1 MSQTIGEYLKQVR
14 LERQLTLG
22 EAAEST
28 HIRLRYLQALEND
41 QRDIFPSQVHARGF
55 LRNYA
60 DYLDIPVQLILDAW
74 QAGFISFP
82 SPTDPV
88 TEDISD
94 TSDTVIHL
102 DEFASEEDDS
112 AATPIPRDSSVAE
125 DIDDLHLTST
135 GGPAAESIFNE
146 IGDTLRNQ
154 RESLGLTLN
163 DVEHYTHVRLHYLQ
177 SIENGNFKELPSFV
191 QSRGMIEI
199 YARFLDLDADK
210 LLLRFADGL
219 QSQHA
224 DRVAKKET
232 SVAKKKAKKPRK
244 PKKAASWK
252 RFLTPD
258 LLIGSSVILV
268 LVIFAIWSTSQV
280 ISKRNQDAA
289 STIPAIAE
297 VSTQSPAS
305 QTEEDSAEISMT
317 TPSLA
322 VLTPMTATPES
333 FSPGQTELPIVPTT
347 SSLEGS
353 ATQTLP
359 VLDNATLQVYVV
371 ARQRAFLKVIV
382 DQIVE
387 FEGRVVTGNAYPFSG
402 DEKIE
407 LVTGNAAA
415 LQIIFN
421 QNDLGTIGTFG
432 QAVSLIFTNQG
443 VVTPTAMFT
452 STAINTVPATVTL
465 EPTATP
471 ITPTVTPLIP

>member
-14 LERQLTLG
+14 SKRQLTLE

-41 QRDIFPSQVHARGF
+41 QRDIFPSEVHARGF
-55 LRNYA
+55 LRNYT
-60 DYLDIPVQLILDAW
+60 DYLDIPVQPMLDAW
-74 QAGFISFP
+74 QEGIVSFP
-82 SPTDPV
+82 PPTDP
-88 TEDISD
+88 ISEEMSDVSDAVIYLDDETSEVDKHAPTPTKRD
-94 TSDTVIHL
+94 TSTQ
-102 DEFASEEDDS
+102 EDF
-112 AATPIPRDSSVAE
+112 
-125 DIDDLHLTST
+125 DDLPLTTT
-135 GGPAAESIFNE
+135 GSQAAESIFDE
-146 IGDTLRNQ
+146 IGDTLKNQ

-177 SIENGNFKELPSFV
+177 TIENGNFKELPSSV
-191 QSRGMIEI
+191 QGRGMIEI
-199 YARFLDLDADK
+199 YARFLDIDADK

-219 QSQHA
+219 QAQHA
-224 DRVAKKET
+224 DRVAKEKT
-232 SVAKKKAKKPRK
+232 PASKKKAKKPRK
-244 PKKAASWK
+244 TQKASSWK

-280 ISKRNQDAA
+280 ISKRNKESA
-289 STIPAIAE
+289 STIPVVAETSLQSPAGQIDE
-297 VSTQSPAS
+297 VST
-305 QTEEDSAEISMT
+305 EISMT
-317 TPSLA
+317 TPSPVDLIS
-322 VLTPMTATPES
+322 MTVTPES

-347 SSLEGS
+347 SILDGT
-353 ATQTLP
+353 ATETLP
-359 VLDNATLQVYVV
+359 VIDNAPLQVYVV
-371 ARQRAFLKVIV
+371 ARQRAYLKVVV
-382 DQIVE
+382 DNIVE
-387 FEGRVVTGNAYPFSG
+387 FEGRVVSGNAYPFSG

-421 QNDLGTIGTFG
+421 QNDLGTVGAFG
-432 QAVSLIFTNQG
+432 QVASLIFTNQG

-452 STAINTVPATVTL
+452 VTATHTLPATITL